1 MKRYEKGQGA
11 FPVLFFALPALCLI
25 IGIVLFSLGIRNTVS
40 DKAKGYEKTTGRLVD
55 YTLYEAGGYDAARKA
70 QTADTYRLIYSYT
83 VNDEPYTLST
93 DYGTSIVPSFGSE
106 TEILYNPENPDEAVI
121 GGPNQFGRQ
130 MIFFGLFFALGSV
143 PFFLPFLPR
152 KSEKKKKEKR
162 KQSAADRKK
171 REKDWFAVFI
181 GLFFIGVSYGALA
194 MISSSYSLAGIARYF
209 VNSFHFMLIIPILM
223 ALGGLAMTCRG
234 LFYGKLDPK
243 SEDERQPRRK

>member
-11 FPVLFFALPALCLI
+11 FPVLFLALPALCLI

-40 DKAKGYEKTTGRLVD
+40 DRTKGYEKTTGRLVD
-55 YTLYEAGGYDAARKA
+55 YTLYEAGGYDAARKTE
-70 QTADTYRLIYSYT
+70 TADTYRLIYNYT
-83 VNDEPYTLST
+83 VNGETYTLST

-106 TEILYNPENPDEAVI
+106 TEILYNPENPGEAVV
-121 GGPNQFGRQ
+121 GGPNQSGNQ
-130 MIFFGLFFALGSV
+130 LIFIGLFFALGAAL
-143 PFFLPFLPR
+143 FFLPFLPR

-162 KQSAADRKK
+162 KQSAEDRKK
-171 REKDWFAVFI
+171 REIDWIAVVI

-194 MISSSYSLAGIARYF
+194 MISSSYSLVGIAHYF
-209 VNSFHFMLIIPILM
+209 ANSFHFMLIVPVLL

-243 SEDERQPRRK
+243 SEEKRQNRRK